1 MALFVMADTHLSFA
15 TGKPMDIFGSRWTDH
30 PKKIAENWKKLVSP
44 EDTVVIPGDIS
55 WGMSLAEAEED
66 LRFLHLL
73 PGRKILSKGN
83 HDYWWQTSAKL
94 RTFFAEKGF
103 TSLEILYNNALSA
116 DGFRICGTRGWYSEA
131 ASPGSADYRKIVSPG
146 GGQTSQES
154 FLPGGGGGGNACFPA
169 FSAGFR
175 ELRMQRAGGRAP
187 RGRRA
192 ALLLRTHARTVRA
205 SPAHRIRGHPLHP
218 RLRRLS
224 LLRALPDPARRRG
237 GGNAVNK

>member
-131 ASPGSADYRKIVSPG
+131 ASPGSADYRKIVLR
-146 GGQTSQES
+146 E
-154 FLPGGGGGGNACFPA
+154 
-169 FSAGFR
+169 AG
-175 ELRMQRAGGRAP
+175 
-187 RGRRA
+187 
-192 ALLLRTHARTVRA
+192 
-205 SPAHRIRGHPLHP
+205 
-218 RLRRLS
+218 RLRRSLS
-224 LLRALPDPARRRG
+224 CREAEGEETLAFLHFPPVFGNFVCRELVDALHEGGVRRCFYGHMHGQYGLPRHTEFEG
-237 GGNAVNK
+237 IRFTLVSADYLSFTPYLIRQGEEEEGTL